1 MHPTDSDE
9 LKGQSLSDAS
19 TIHLAYGAEPFQ
31 FGELYLPDNAG
42 PHPVVIL
49 IHGGYWR
56 ARYGLDLMTG
66 LAEDLVICGIAAWN
80 IEYRRLGDPGGGW
93 PGTFLDVALAADYLR
108 KDAQA

>member
-19 TIHLAYGAEPFQ
+19 TIHLAYGAELFQ

-56 ARYGLDLMTG
+56 ARYGLELMTG
-66 LAEDLVICGIAAWN
+66 LAEDLAAPRVPAWD
-80 IEYRRLGDPGGGW
+80 IEYRSVGNPGGGRA
-93 PGTFLDVALAADYLR
+93 GNFLDVA
-108 KDAQA
+108 